1 MTVTKSISDIVA
13 SKNHKN
19 IIEGKREENSAKE
32 IDKDDRRKQIGEK
45 TNYILYN
52 NILKFY
58 IIFSNYIF

>member
-45 TNYILYN
+45 INYILYN